1 MRQSSRLKRLLIV
14 RHHSVIMYLKA
25 LLACHASSDGKRDE
39 WGNTPQWNGE
49 FSGYDIHEHGILAAV
64 INLLLHIAGNG

>member
-25 LLACHASSDGKRDE
+25 LLACHASSDGGMMGK
-39 WGNTPQWNGE
+39 GMNGE
-49 FSGYDIHEHGILAAV
+49 THLSGMENSLDMISMSMASLRLSSTCCYT
-64 INLLLHIAGNG
+64 